1 MKIPKLLKPPKPREL
16 TPAEAAAKE
25 RNDEKLFESYPH
37 GTLALM
43 AAGCGFIA
51 VVTLSIELATAST
64 HAMALEIP
72 VRYLSLPLGVGTM
85 ILAGLVARIS
95 WKYAAPALIFG
106 AIYWIGCTGGL
117 FL

>member
-1 MKIPKLLKPPKPREL
+1 MNIPNIFKPPKRPK
-16 TPAEAAAKE
+16 PSGDAAAGE
-25 RNDEKLFESYPH
+25 LNDQNLFESYPH

-51 VVTLSIELATAST
+51 VATLAIELVTANT

-85 ILAGLVARIS
+85 ILAGLTARAN
-95 WKYAAPALIFG
+95 WLYALPALAFG
-106 AIYWIGCTGGL
+106 AIYWVICAAGL
-117 FL
+117 LV